1 VIRRALN
8 LLRGGLALVRLLPAY
23 VLFGLLKHMTPL
35 GILARRAWS
44 APAGIRDAAR
54 EKRLAACVLGL
65 SRRLGLPDRDCVQR
79 SLLLYR
85 VLSHAGADP
94 RLIVGFRR
102 VNGRVA
108 GHTWVTVDGRPVLEL
123 EADLLRF
130 KPAVAF
136 GAGGTV
142 VWESPPSSH

>member
-23 VLFGLLKHMTPL
+23 VLLGLLKHMIPL
-35 GILARRAWS
+35 GTLARRAWS
-44 APAGIRDAAR
+44 APAGRRDAAR
-54 EKRLAACVLGL
+54 EQRLAASVLGL